1 MSVLAIDLGSSSARV
16 MLVDKDYN
24 SVELGRY
31 AHEPTKI
38 GGNYRF
44 DTDTLFDYVIG
55 IVDKAIDE
63 NEIESIG
70 ICSWGVDYG
79 LIEECGA
86 LVDLP
91 ISYRDNRTKE
101 IFNSRDILND
111 YKKSG
116 IYPMNI
122 NTVYQLL
129 ADIKSG
135 RLKRTYKM
143 VMIADLLAYKL
154 TGSIK
159 AERSNASTT
168 GLLALDGKDWNF
180 DYIDSIGIPREIFP
194 DIVETGEYY
203 GDYRGVKVVAVPTH
217 DTAAAV
223 YAMGE
228 MDDNTAF
235 ISSGSWILLG
245 KLLKDPI
252 VSNDA
257 FNAEY
262 TNERGYGNAVTFLK
276 NINGLYVVQRIV
288 AETGLSYKEIDRK
301 IDGANSL
308 GLLDLNKLDNP
319 QGICDMIKNQLGI
332 KHADDISLVRTAY
345 DSIADTVAKSLAQL
359 ADLTDSTITK
369 VLLTGGMARAPYL
382 MDKFRELSGTEIVV
396 VGNEGAILGNAKA
409 QYQALKLL

>member
-79 LIEECGA
+79 LIDEHGA

-91 ISYRDNRTKE
+91 ISYRDNRTKA
-101 IFNSRDILND
+101 IFNSRNTLDD
-111 YKKSG
+111 YRLSG

-129 ADIKSG
+129 ADTKSD
-135 RLKRTYKM
+135 RLKSTYKM

-252 VSNDA
+252 ISDDA
-257 FNAEY
+257 FNAGY
-262 TNERGYGNAVTFLK
+262 TNERGYGNIVTFLK

-301 IDGANSL
+301 IDGAKSL
-308 GLLDLNKLDNP
+308 GLLDLNKIDNP

-359 ADLTDSTITK
+359 AKLTDTAITK

>member
-24 SVELGRY
+24 HVELGRY

-44 DTDTLFDYVIG
+44 DTDTLFNYIVG
-55 IVDKAIDE
+55 VVDKAIDE

-79 LIEECGA
+79 LIDECGT

-91 ISYRDNRTKE
+91 ISYRDDRTKE
-101 IFNSRDILND
+101 IFNSRDILSD
-111 YKKSG
+111 YRMSG

-129 ADIKSG
+129 ADIKNG
-135 RLKRTYKM
+135 RLNRKYKM

-159 AERSNASTT
+159 TERSNASTT
-168 GLLALDGKDWNF
+168 GLLSLDGKDWNF
-180 DYIDSIGIPREIFP
+180 DYIDQLGIPSEIFP
-194 DIVETGEYY
+194 DIVDTGECY
-203 GDYRGVKVVAVPTH
+203 GFYRGAKVISVPTH

-228 MDDNTAF
+228 MDKNTAF

-245 KLLKDPI
+245 KLLKNPI
-252 VSNDA
+252 VSDDA
-257 FNAEY
+257 FNAGY

-276 NINGLYVVQRIV
+276 NINGLYIVQRIV
-288 AETGLSYKEIDRK
+288 AETGLSYKEIDKK
-301 IDGANSL
+301 IDSANSL
-308 GLLDLNKLDNP
+308 GLLDLNKLDSP
-319 QGICDMIKNQLGI
+319 QGICDMIKSQLGI

-345 DSIADTVAKSLAQL
+345 DSIADTVAKGLTQL
-359 ADLTDSTITK
+359 AKLTDTTITK

-382 MDKFRELSGTEIVV
+382 MDKFRELSGAEIVV
-396 VGNEGAILGNAKA
+396 VGNEGAILGNAMA
-409 QYQALKLL
+409 QYQALKL

>member
-16 MLVDKDYN
+16 MLVDEEYN
-24 SVELGRY
+24 TVELGRY

-44 DTDTLFDYVIG
+44 DTEKLFNYVIAV
-55 IVDKAIDE
+55 VDKAIDM

-79 LIEECGA
+79 LIDERGV

-91 ISYRDNRTKE
+91 ISYRDDRTKE
-101 IFNSRDILND
+101 IFNSRDILSD
-111 YKKSG
+111 YRMSG

-135 RLKRTYKM
+135 RLKANYKM

-154 TGSIK
+154 TGSIR

-168 GLLALDGKDWNF
+168 GLLALDGKNWNF
-180 DYIDSIGIPREIFP
+180 DYIDTLGIPREIFP
-194 DIVETGEYY
+194 DIIDTGECY
-203 GDYRGVKVVAVPTH
+203 GLYRGVKVIAVPTH

-228 MDDNTAF
+228 MDENTAF

-245 KLLKDPI
+245 KLLSNPI
-252 VSNDA
+252 ISDTA
-257 FNAEY
+257 FNVGY

-288 AETGLSYKEIDRK
+288 AERGLSYKDIDLN
-301 IDGANSL
+301 IDCTESL
-308 GLLDLNKLDNP
+308 GLLDLNKLDSPN
-319 QGICDMIKNQLGI
+319 GICDMIMSQLGLT
-332 KHADDISLVRTAY
+332 HADDISLVRTAY
-345 DSIADTVAKSLAQL
+345 DSIADTIAKSLVQL
-359 ADLTDSTITK
+359 SELTSTTISR

-382 MDKFRELSGTEIVV
+382 MAKFRELSGLDIVV
-396 VGNEGAILGNAKA
+396 VGNEGAILGNAMA
-409 QYQALKLL
+409 QYKALSR

>member
-16 MLVDKDYN
+16 MLIDKDYN
-24 SVELGRY
+24 FVELGRY
-31 AHEPTKI
+31 AHEPIKI

-44 DTDTLFDYVIG
+44 DTDTLFNYVIG

-79 LIEECGA
+79 LIDEHGA

-91 ISYRDNRTKE
+91 ISYRDNRTKA
-101 IFNSRDILND
+101 IFNSRNTLDD
-111 YKKSG
+111 YRLSG

-129 ADIKSG
+129 ADTKSD
-135 RLKRTYKM
+135 RLKSTYKM

-180 DYIDSIGIPREIFP
+180 DYIDQIGIPREIFP

-252 VSNDA
+252 ISDDA
-257 FNAEY
+257 FNAGY
-262 TNERGYGNAVTFLK
+262 TNERGYGNIVTFLK

-301 IDGANSL
+301 IDGAKSL
-308 GLLDLNKLDNP
+308 GLLDLNKIDNP

-345 DSIADTVAKSLAQL
+345 DSIADTVAKSLTQL
-359 ADLTDSTITK
+359 AELTDSTITK

-382 MDKFRELSGTEIVV
+382 MDKFRELSATEIVV

-409 QYQALKLL
+409 QYQAL

>member
-44 DTDTLFDYVIG
+44 DTDTLFNYVISV
-55 IVDKAIDE
+55 VDKAIDE

-180 DYIDSIGIPREIFP
+180 DYIDQIGIPREIFP

-228 MDDNTAF
+228 MDENTAF

-257 FNAEY
+257 FNAGY

-276 NINGLYVVQRIV
+276 NINGLYIVQRIV

-319 QGICDMIKNQLGI
+319 QGICNMIKNQLGI

-359 ADLTDSTITK
+359 AELTDSTITK

>member
-44 DTDTLFDYVIG
+44 DTDTLFNYVISV
-55 IVDKAIDE
+55 VDKAIDE
-63 NEIESIG
+63 IEIESIG

-180 DYIDSIGIPREIFP
+180 DYIDQIGIPREIFP
-194 DIVETGEYY
+194 DIVDTGECY

-228 MDDNTAF
+228 MDENTAF

-257 FNAEY
+257 FNAGY

-288 AETGLSYKEIDRK
+288 AETELSYKEIDRK

-359 ADLTDSTITK
+359 AELTDSTITK

-396 VGNEGAILGNAKA
+396 VDNEGAILGNAKA

>member
-44 DTDTLFDYVIG
+44 DTDTLFDYVISV
-55 IVDKAIDE
+55 VDKAIDE

-180 DYIDSIGIPREIFP
+180 DYINSIGIPREIFP
-194 DIVETGEYY
+194 DIVDTRECY

-217 DTAAAV
+217 DTAAAI

-228 MDDNTAF
+228 MDENTAF

-245 KLLKDPI
+245 KLLKSPI
-252 VSNDA
+252 VSDDA
-257 FNAEY
+257 FNAGY
-262 TNERGYGNAVTFLK
+262 TNERGYGNEVTFLK

-288 AETGLSYKEIDRK
+288 AETGLSYKEIDRE
-301 IDGANSL
+301 IDGAKSL
-308 GLLDLNKLDNP
+308 GLLDLNKLDSP
-319 QGICDMIKNQLGI
+319 QGICDMIKSQLGI

-345 DSIADTVAKSLAQL
+345 DSIADTVAKSLTQL
-359 ADLTDSTITK
+359 AELTDSTITK

-382 MDKFRELSGTEIVV
+382 MNKFRELSGTEIVV

-409 QYQALKLL
+409 QYQVL

>member
-44 DTDTLFDYVIG
+44 DTDMLFNYVISV
-55 IVDKAIDE
+55 VDKAIDE

-194 DIVETGEYY
+194 DIVDTGECY

-223 YAMGE
+223 YAMGK
-228 MDDNTAF
+228 MDENTAF

-252 VSNDA
+252 VSENA
-257 FNAEY
+257 FNAGY

-276 NINGLYVVQRIV
+276 NINGLYIVQRIV
-288 AETGLSYKEIDRK
+288 AETGLSYKEIDKK

-319 QGICDMIKNQLGI
+319 QGICDMIKSQLGI

-345 DSIADTVAKSLAQL
+345 DSIADTVAKGLTQL
-359 ADLTDSTITK
+359 AKLTDTTITK

-382 MDKFRELSGTEIVV
+382 MDKFRELSGAEIVV
-396 VGNEGAILGNAKA
+396 VGNEGAILGNAMV
-409 QYQALKLL
+409 QYQALKL

>member
-16 MLVDKDYN
+16 MLVDNDYN

-44 DTDTLFDYVIG
+44 DTDTLFNYVISV
-55 IVDKAIDE
+55 VDKAIDE

-79 LIEECGA
+79 FIDELGT

-129 ADIKSG
+129 ADTKSD
-135 RLKRTYKM
+135 RLKSTYKM

-252 VSNDA
+252 ISDDA
-257 FNAEY
+257 FNAGY
-262 TNERGYGNAVTFLK
+262 TNERGYGNIVTFLK

-301 IDGANSL
+301 IDGAKSL
-308 GLLDLNKLDNP
+308 GLLDLNKIDNP

-345 DSIADTVAKSLAQL
+345 DSIADTVAKSLTQL

-382 MDKFRELSGTEIVV
+382 MDKFRELSATEIVV

-409 QYQALKLL
+409 QYQAL

>member
-24 SVELGRY
+24 FVELGRY

-44 DTDTLFDYVIG
+44 DTDTLFNYIVG
-55 IVDKAIDE
+55 VVDKAIDE

-79 LIEECGA
+79 LIDECGA

-91 ISYRDNRTKE
+91 ISYRDDRTKE
-101 IFNSRDILND
+101 IFSSRDILDD

-135 RLKRTYKM
+135 RLQRTYKM

-180 DYIDSIGIPREIFP
+180 EYIDKIGIPREIFP
-194 DIVETGEYY
+194 DIVDTGECY
-203 GDYRGVKVVAVPTH
+203 GYYRGVKVISVPTH

-245 KLLKDPI
+245 KLLKSPI
-252 VSNDA
+252 VNDDA
-257 FNAEY
+257 FNAGY
-262 TNERGYGNAVTFLK
+262 TNERGYGNVVTFLK

-301 IDGANSL
+301 IDGAKSL
-308 GLLDLNKLDNP
+308 GLLDLNKLDSP

-359 ADLTDSTITK
+359 AKLTDTAITK

-382 MDKFRELSGTEIVV
+382 MGKFRELSATEIVV

>member
-31 AHEPTKI
+31 AHEPIKI

-44 DTDTLFDYVIG
+44 DTNTLFNYVIG

-79 LIEECGA
+79 LIDEHGA

-91 ISYRDNRTKE
+91 ISYRDNRTKA
-101 IFNSRDILND
+101 IFNSRNTIDD
-111 YKKSG
+111 YRLSG

-129 ADIKSG
+129 ADTKSD
-135 RLKRTYKM
+135 RLKSTYKM

-180 DYIDSIGIPREIFP
+180 DYIDQIGIPREIFP

-252 VSNDA
+252 ISDDA
-257 FNAEY
+257 FKAGY
-262 TNERGYGNAVTFLK
+262 TNERGYGNIVTFLK

-301 IDGANSL
+301 IDGAKSL

-319 QGICDMIKNQLGI
+319 QGICDMIKSQLGI

-345 DSIADTVAKSLAQL
+345 DSIADTVAKSLTQL
-359 ADLTDSTITK
+359 AELTDSTITK

-382 MDKFRELSGTEIVV
+382 MDKFRELSATEIVV

-409 QYQALKLL
+409 QYQALKL